1 MLWAEQ
7 LAPGRWACFW
17 WACMGEGSG
26 RRIRPRAAADGHV
39 TQLVSDRAL
48 LVASCVLGLVGWLL
62 MVPPS
67 GWSVL
72 FDEAADNA
80 DMGLAQFGA
89 AFFLVTVA
97 FPFGRGVCLSMVGK
111 LLGDRPQGAWMGIM
125 FALGAI
131 ARIAGPFWA
140 VTGYAWFGSFAV
152 FGSPKIRHRRAR
164 SQATQEADCVL
175 IIQNDGELKYL
186 DVKKNRYDGQLG
198 IVPVHFSSF
207 VVLHQPELL
216 PSSIATMPTSS
227 SVSRSLDHSVRL
239 VSDQCQLLQFLPS
252 SRSLTIQRSSP
263 SPSLA
268 MLSERRAAVRC
279 EGSSQKC
286 SWGTCRA
293 RFSL

>member
-1 MLWAEQ
+1 MRIITMRISCHSSPSSP
-7 LAPGRWACFW
+7 LALLTSRPRQEWFDWDETQANLLFTAAGVANLLC
-17 WACMGEGSG
+17 AVVMSVLSG
-26 RRIRPRAAADGHV
+26 PRAAADGRV

-152 FGSPKIRHRRAR
+152 FGSSGALFAAALLATRVLWAVLVPDDDDEVAPAPADFVGTKREYGLASPAHHISPRLR
-164 SQATQEADCVL
+164 SQEAEPRL
-175 IIQNDGELKYL
+175 YAGSPNITP
-186 DVKKNRYDGQLG
+186 R
-198 IVPVHFSSF
+198 SF
-207 VVLHQPELL
+207 
-216 PSSIATMPTSS
+216 
-227 SVSRSLDHSVRL
+227 
-239 VSDQCQLLQFLPS
+239 
-252 SRSLTIQRSSP
+252 SLTPALNSD
-263 SPSLA
+263 
-268 MLSERRAAVRC
+268 V
-279 EGSSQKC
+279 
-286 SWGTCRA
+286 
-293 RFSL
+293 